1 MGIFKGKRKKG
12 LKLASD
18 KKRKIYNVRQ
28 KRRRIEQGN
37 FVKKHSSSNYPLNT
51 NINSST
57 FTYDIWSNDCMDT
70 LFNNNIP
77 STTCNK
83 NNCLEEDE
91 ILSSLDCS
99 FESLDITDEDIEG
112 HSRYDDI
119 SSLLPVVLEQM
130 EKVGKGD
137 ILLKFL
143 NLMNEGH
150 FPTNNIAFSLFCDV
164 VEWFSKDDS
173 RHMRYSD
180 STLQFFWIGRKLFG
194 GRFLRFMSGMKN
206 ETDQLTNATT
216 HFDPL
221 KSRINFACPSESI
234 LRDLNPFGNDLPVA
248 FESGI
253 MEKMIE
259 Y

>member
-1 MGIFKGKRKKG
+1 
-12 LKLASD
+12 
-18 KKRKIYNVRQ
+18 
-28 KRRRIEQGN
+28 
-37 FVKKHSSSNYPLNT
+37 
-51 NINSST
+51 
-57 FTYDIWSNDCMDT
+57 
-70 LFNNNIP
+70 
-77 STTCNK
+77 
-83 NNCLEEDE
+83 
-91 ILSSLDCS
+91 
-99 FESLDITDEDIEG
+99 
-112 HSRYDDI
+112 
-119 SSLLPVVLEQM
+119 
-130 EKVGKGD
+130 
-137 ILLKFL
+137 
-143 NLMNEGH
+143 MNEGH

-173 RHMRYSD
+173 RHMRYSN

-259 Y
+259 YKAIRNEDSKTYVLMFDGKKIKRGADVDLLGFEKGMTLQQRQEVRDQNIEAFVHLKYVLTKYKKQQMMCP

>member
-70 LFNNNIP
+70 LFTSNIP
-77 STTCNK
+77 TTTCNK

-173 RHMRYSD
+173 RQMRYFD
-180 STLQFFWIGRKLFG
+180 STLQFFLDWSQIVWKQI
-194 GRFLRFMSGMKN
+194 S
-206 ETDQLTNATT
+206 
-216 HFDPL
+216 
-221 KSRINFACPSESI
+221 
-234 LRDLNPFGNDLPVA
+234 
-248 FESGI
+248 
-253 MEKMIE
+253 
-259 Y
+259 